1 MNRIKTQ
8 KFSSMST
15 KRKAA
20 GPAKKGGNKRG
31 RKKESD
37 VESDLSD
44 SSDAENPSQQ
54 SDEVLIAGH
63 GDVMDE
69 PTQLPEELL
78 KTLVKPAGQLLIFG
92 MVNWDLVGRRDNK
105 GGQRQLP
112 NIYSP
117 QRFTNLRVS
126 ACLFIMKGGT

>member
-1 MNRIKTQ
+1 
-8 KFSSMST
+8 MST
-15 KRKAA
+15 KRKA
-20 GPAKKGGNKRG
+20 GPAKGRAAKRG

-44 SSDAENPSQQ
+44 SSEAENSTQQ
-54 SDEVLIAGH
+54 SDEILIAGH

-92 MVNWDLVGRRDNK
+92 MVNWDMVGRRDNK
-105 GGQRQLP
+105 TGQRVLP

-117 QRFTNLRVS
+117 QRFTDLKVRRS
-126 ACLFIMKGGT
+126 SGAPGKIRKPRI